1 MPPTF
6 LFQEKIG
13 SASAT
18 GIGKETTFGTAVT
31 PDSFIP
37 FTGNTMNSDPGFFMP
52 DTMVGTRDVGVFPV
66 YGQEKDV
73 GAIDGPLFP
82 TNGIELLVYAIGT
95 DSEVSG
101 SGGLFTH
108 TVTQAVNLASMT
120 IEKNIGS
127 TQSLQFAGARVGK
140 YSIKAAATDTTAD
153 FTCDLTAQS
162 YAILDSP
169 SAISIVN
176 EEPFVFAEYVLVWN
190 GQTLRQSSNFTLDI
204 DNGIKATYTMNGFHE
219 AQFVTPTILRVAGT
233 FDVVWDSLDDATY
246 GYFSQMQSQVDAA
259 LSLQLYHPSSGGAI
273 TLTMPHVRLTRDVID
288 PKVAEVVMET
298 ISWTAHRY
306 IGVPSTIGAQILN
319 TRSAPY

>member
-1 MPPTF
+1 
-6 LFQEKIG
+6 
-13 SASAT
+13 
-18 GIGKETTFGTAVT
+18 
-31 PDSFIP
+31 
-37 FTGNTMNSDPGFFMP
+37 MNVDPGFFMP
-52 DTMVGTRDVGVFPV
+52 ETMVGTRDVGVFPV

-95 DSEVSG
+95 DAVSG
-101 SGGLFTH
+101 SGPLYTH
-108 TVTQAVNLASMT
+108 TVSQAVNVASMT
-120 IEKNIGS
+120 IEKNIGG

-140 YSIKAAATDTTAD
+140 YDIKAAATDTTAD
-153 FTCDLTAQS
+153 FVCDLTAQS

-176 EEPFVFAEYVLVWN
+176 EEPFVFAEYTLVWN
-190 GQTLRQSSNFTLDI
+190 GQTLAQSSNFTASI

-219 AQFVTPTILRVAGT
+219 TQFVTPTILRVSGT

-246 GYFSQMQSQVDAA
+246 GYFSQMEAQVDAA
-259 LSLQLYHPSSGGAI
+259 LTLSMTHPASGGSI
-273 TLTMPHVRLTRDVID
+273 ELIMPHVRLTRDVID

-306 IGVPSTIGAQILN
+306 IGTPSTLSAVITN
-319 TRSAPY
+319 TRSTAY